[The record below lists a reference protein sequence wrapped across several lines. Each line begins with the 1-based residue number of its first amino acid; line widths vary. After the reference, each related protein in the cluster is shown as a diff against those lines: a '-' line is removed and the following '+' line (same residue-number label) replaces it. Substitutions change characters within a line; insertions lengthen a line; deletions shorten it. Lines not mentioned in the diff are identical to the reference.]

1 MCCYALTLK
10 NVIKPLKKDLP
21 LDQNNCMAF
30 KYFELNI
37 RQNQSEISLDQND

>member
-1 MCCYALTLK
+1 MCCYALILK